1 VEEPFIKKIFLHSK
15 LLSFFSQLTSRAIL
29 RSILNVGN
37 FEKAD
42 TRLFKFPN
50 TAQIPTVTTH

>member
-1 VEEPFIKKIFLHSK
+1 VEEPFIKKIFFHSK
-15 LLSFFSQLTSRAIL
+15 LSFSSQLTSRAIL